1 MGGKMDDKMNCSLK
15 ERNYVSKEKERK
27 WRREEKEVK
36 RKAGLSEF
44 SLGWEM
50 VLGRAVG
57 EWKPAFF

>member
-1 MGGKMDDKMNCSLK
+1 M
-15 ERNYVSKEKERK
+15 RK
-27 WRREEKEVK
+27 RREDGEEKEVK

-57 EWKPAFF
+57 EWQPAFF